1 MKRIKIWFAKLFL
14 NIFADYYKIHN
25 YQYLIKKNEEKLL
38 EASLDEIV
46 MKDDEWH
53 NVAIN
58 FRVKENDKDVFVDNT
73 KFRGALKEVKMFKLK

>member
-14 NIFADYYKIHN
+14 NIFADYYKINN